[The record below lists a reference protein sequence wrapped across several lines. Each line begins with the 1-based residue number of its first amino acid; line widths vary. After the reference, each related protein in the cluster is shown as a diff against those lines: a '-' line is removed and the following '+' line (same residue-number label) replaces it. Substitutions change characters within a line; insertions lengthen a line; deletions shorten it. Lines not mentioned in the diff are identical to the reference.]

1 MSINIEEIKKEIKNK
16 IDQAQESYDENA
28 AISINAYGTGY
39 EKGAFDALTEI
50 LEFIEEIA

>member
-1 MSINIEEIKKEIKNK
+1 MSINIEEIKKELKNK
-16 IDQAQESYDENA
+16 IAETQEAYDENV

-39 EKGAFDALTEI
+39 EKGALDALTEI

>member
-16 IDQAQESYDENA
+16 IDQAQEAYDENV

-39 EKGAFDALTEI
+39 KKGAFDALTEI
-50 LEFIEEIA
+50 LEFIEEMA

>member
-1 MSINIEEIKKEIKNK
+1 MDINIEEIKKEIKNK
-16 IDQAQESYDENA
+16 IDQAQEAYDENA

>member
-1 MSINIEEIKKEIKNK
+1 MSTIVKQIIKEIENK
-16 IDQAQESYDENA
+16 IAQAQEAYDENA

-39 EKGAFDALTEI
+39 EKGSLDALTEI

>member
-1 MSINIEEIKKEIKNK
+1 MEEIKNK
-16 IDQAQESYDENA
+16 IVQAQEAYNENA

-50 LEFIEEIA
+50 LEQRCEIA

>member
-16 IDQAQESYDENA
+16 IDQAQEAYDENA